1 VRDDGAG
8 TGAVETGD
16 EIEQRGFS
24 GARATQK
31 SEKLAMRDGERHVVD
46 GADDGF
52 AHDVVAGNLVKL
64 DGWFV
69 VGHKDSCWAQRIL
82 RSRALPS
89 YGLGAKARSMPSLA
103 RDTAA
108 PLQENEKAHKMRVRR
123 RIVNRSRVVALA
135 GCLLLTTGALA
146 QKPPLLPEKDVAALA
161 NELSGETAKRNLEGI
176 ARFHRQRGSQGFHAA
191 AELVAE
197 RLRVYGLSD
206 VAILQFPADGKIF
219 YGTQR
224 SRPAWDAEK
233 GELSEIRPGPPPVCN
248 KEKVENAQVVFN
260 SECVDLNSIKIA
272 SYEAEP
278 IVLAEE
284 SESASVT
291 AQLVEV
297 GEGTKESDYAGKDVK
312 GKIVLVS
319 AQPGAVQD
327 LAVGKFGAAGI
338 VSYAQNQKTAWWG
351 EDENLIRWG
360 HLDTFSPNK
369 TFAFMVSLKTAR
381 RFKERLSRG
390 EKIMLE
396 AHVKAGQ
403 QPGKYE
409 VVTATIPGA
418 DPQLKEE
425 EIAFS
430 CHLDHQ
436 RPGANDNA
444 SGCATILEV
453 ARTLQKLISEGRL
466 SRPAR
471 TIRFIFPPEI
481 EGTLAL
487 LNAKPE
493 FAKRIKAV
501 VHMDMVGGGPE
512 TKAVFHVTRGP
523 MSLPSFVHDVAWAF
537 AEWVNEESYKFAAT
551 GSADYPLVAPEGGRE
566 PLRAEYSAYTT
577 GSDHDVYQDS
587 SFGIPAIYLN
597 DWPDRYIH
605 TNFDSAANIDPTK
618 LKRAT
623 FIGGASGYFLAGMGD
638 KDLRGVFDLLRVH
651 TLRTAEALRRKR
663 AQVEACDGGEIER
676 SERDQV
682 QPLVESVTRLAPDAN
697 GLRWPA
703 IGKVGANISNNG
715 EGICGKVI
723 LIPEATPIFSRK
735 AEPKGP
741 LAVFGYDYFV
751 DHAKAVGVTTLKL
764 LSYQGLWGGG
774 EEYAYEVL
782 NFADGKRNAQEI
794 RDAVSAEYGP
804 VPLEMVVEY
813 LKALEKIGVVEAVK

>member
-1 VRDDGAG
+1 MR
-8 TGAVETGD
+8 AVLTLGVSL
-16 EIEQRGFS
+16 FL
-24 GARATQK
+24 
-31 SEKLAMRDGERHVVD
+31 LA
-46 GADDGF
+46 A
-52 AHDVVAGNLVKL
+52 VAKG
-64 DGWFV
+64 
-69 VGHKDSCWAQRIL
+69 
-82 RSRALPS
+82 
-89 YGLGAKARSMPSLA
+89 
-103 RDTAA
+103 
-108 PLQENEKAHKMRVRR
+108 
-123 RIVNRSRVVALA
+123 
-135 GCLLLTTGALA
+135 

-197 RLRVYGLSD
+197 RLRAYGLSD

-224 SRPAWDAEK
+224 SRPAWDAEAGQLTEK
-233 GELSEIRPGPPPVCN
+233 GDLASCQGWPETVDKAHVEGRVGVLIVCLHVLAN
-248 KEKVENAQVVFN
+248 
-260 SECVDLNSIKIA
+260 
-272 SYEAEP
+272 YEAGP
-278 IVLAEE
+278 IVLAED
-284 SESASVT
+284 SEGANVET
-291 AQLVEV
+291 ELVDV
-297 GEGTKESDYAGKDVK
+297 GEGTKESNYAGKDVK

-338 VSYAQNQKTAWWG
+338 VSYAQNQKTAWSG

-360 HLDTFSPNK
+360 HLETFSTNK

-381 RFKERLSRG
+381 EMRERLARG
-390 EKIMLE
+390 EKIRLH
-396 AHVKAGQ
+396 AVVKAGQ
-403 QPGKYE
+403 HAGNYE

-418 DPQLKEE
+418 DPKLKEE

-444 SGCATILEV
+444 SGCVTILEV
-453 ARTLQKLISEGRL
+453 ARTLQKLINEGKL
-466 SRPAR
+466 ARPAR

-481 EGTLAL
+481 EGTMAL
-487 LNAKPE
+487 LNGHAMLNKPSE
-493 FAKRIKAV
+493 IQNSNGTMTIRTSDYVVFGPELAKRIKAV

-551 GSADYPLVAPEGGRE
+551 GKAEYPFVAPEGGKE
-566 PLRAEYSAYTT
+566 PLRAQYSAYTM

-605 TNFDSAANIDPTK
+605 TNFDTAANIDPTK
-618 LKRAT
+618 LKRAA
-623 FIGGASGYFLAGMGD
+623 FIGAASGYFLAGLTSADLTKLSKETRAGNTRLMSEYEAREAKLPEKEGQSLITRMIFQVGLRELSA
-638 KDLRGVFDLLRVH
+638 KDFVGASKKDEF
-651 TLRTAEALRRKR
+651 LRTQARFLTATTPAKGDGLLQFQRREAL
-663 AQVEACDGGEIER
+663 
-676 SERDQV
+676 
-682 QPLVESVTRLAPDAN
+682 
-697 GLRWPA
+697 
-703 IGKVGANISNNG
+703 
-715 EGICGKVI
+715 
-723 LIPEATPIFSRK
+723 
-735 AEPKGP
+735 KGP
-741 LAVFGYDYFV
+741 LAVFGYDYFAE
-751 DHAKAVGVTTLKL
+751 HAKAAGVATPKL
-764 LSYQGLWGGG
+764 LGYEGLWGSG

-804 VPLEMVVEY
+804 VPLEMVMEY
-813 LKALEKIGVVEAVK
+813 LKALEKIGVVEQVK